1 MPHFSLFL
9 DGVEIERLSLIDRVE
24 FYFNLKNSIYSPLH
38 LDTCLQLT
46 QQLIV
51 CQI

>member
-24 FYFNLKNSIYSPLH
+24 FSFLIRKILKYK
-38 LDTCLQLT
+38 QRK
-46 QQLIV
+46 
-51 CQI
+51 QILK